1 MVFALVPN
9 INVKMMSEEGTEL
22 HPTGYHT
29 KETCPYMKA
38 KFQLY
43 LADLISKMTG
53 LRPKPKAYAP
63 FGGYSAHLAASA
75 PAASAVVDN
84 TMGRFTS
91 SLRLF

>member
-9 INVKMMSEEGTEL
+9 INIKMMSVGGNEL

-29 KETCPYMKA
+29 KETCPYMRA

-43 LADLISKMTG
+43 FADIVSKMIG
-53 LRPKPKAYAP
+53 PRPKPKAYVP

-75 PAASAVVDN
+75 PAASAAVDN
-84 TMGRFTS
+84 KMDRITS
-91 SLRLF
+91 YVSLF